1 MNSRNL
7 LFSAAHFFVIFF
19 IFGVGALVLAL
30 PYADAVRIH
39 VINSL
44 LNPGDRFLYVG
55 GGIIAFGLILFICLF
70 ALNRRRYLQMECKGA
85 TVQVEERVI
94 RDCVSTYFSEV
105 FPGQETV
112 TEVVIQGKSLIELF
126 VNLPTPQEETFFEQV
141 EEELGGIL
149 ARKLGYQAPFAL
161 TFVGT

>member
-19 IFGVGALVLAL
+19 IFGVGALIFSL
-30 PYADAVRIH
+30 PYAETFRIL
-39 VINSL
+39 VINGL
-44 LNPGDRFLYVG
+44 LNPGNHFFYVG
-55 GGIIAFGLILFICLF
+55 GGIIIFGLILFVCLF
-70 ALNRRRYLQMECKGA
+70 ALNRRRYFQMECKGA
-85 TVQVEERVI
+85 VIQVEERVI
-94 RDCVSTYFSEV
+94 RDCVATYFYEV

-112 TEVVIQGKSLIELF
+112 TEVVIKRKSLIELF
-126 VNLPTPQEETFFEQV
+126 VNLPSLQDETFFEQV

-149 ARKLGYQAPFAL
+149 ARKLGYQAPFVL